1 MARHN
6 SRRNFPPEYAEEFW
20 IEDEFDDEYY
30 DVGQQGDVWSPIEDN
45 FKLYVGNVP
54 MEMPQAKI
62 EILFRRFGDP
72 IEIYRCPNKPLSNMT
87 WCLIT
92 YASYIGIGRGARFQ
106 GYGYGYPYGPQRNRR
121 GDLSLEDDLELYDD
135 HTPTMLKLVM
145 TPEGRRISIEPRDR
159 RVTVIPSDQPISDF
173 FHTPTKNNLEAT
185 SSENGLLEPGIAM
198 ALPEGDGSVLGGPC
212 NYCKK
217 ITTFACANCDFPYCS
232 ATCQVEHWPDHKNL
246 CFRLGKN
253 LKKMVKPRDMGGGD
267 GGFIEHQAEGTI
279 NHQKFNTRGDDQHLD
294 GSTPCSTDVYQAR
307 RTFNEETNLGNR
319 KQYRNRNY
327 ERNGNFNNDNC
338 DHKEGGFKS
347 DFHGPR
353 QNFDPND
360 QSECKIDDK
369 SGRYRNNGFNHDRP
383 KQDFNR
389 NDKEGNRNSHSND
402 IVKRKS
408 EQFVKDSQSGQN
420 FNKDN
425 QSENRPRGNFTQNRD
440 GNSGGHRKDN
450 FELRGE
456 HVSRDGRSGQNFN
469 RGNQSENRA
478 RHNFN
483 PDKEGR
489 DQNRRDNFAHSGE
502 QFSKDG
508 FLGRNFNRDN
518 QGENRTHQRRYNQD
532 REGGGDE
539 RLGRGSFNG
548 SKRKPFNEH
557 NNRPNGGNDQDIS
570 PFEKNVTGQ
579 NKVEEEIWTE
589 VSDAAVGQLSVN
601 DTQPTDVITHSS
613 EERKQRHEFPT
624 TFTDTAS
631 SGQESRDLMKLS
643 LTENS
648 CP

>member
-1 MARHN
+1 
-6 SRRNFPPEYAEEFW
+6 
-20 IEDEFDDEYY
+20 
-30 DVGQQGDVWSPIEDN
+30 
-45 FKLYVGNVP
+45 
-54 MEMPQAKI
+54 
-62 EILFRRFGDP
+62 
-72 IEIYRCPNKPLSNMT
+72 
-87 WCLIT
+87 
-92 YASYIGIGRGARFQ
+92 
-106 GYGYGYPYGPQRNRR
+106 
-121 GDLSLEDDLELYDD
+121 
-135 HTPTMLKLVM
+135 
-145 TPEGRRISIEPRDR
+145 
-159 RVTVIPSDQPISDF
+159 
-173 FHTPTKNNLEAT
+173 
-185 SSENGLLEPGIAM
+185 M
-198 ALPEGDGSVLGGPC
+198 ALPEGDGSVQGGPC

-217 ITTFACANCDFPYCS
+217 ITIFACANCDFPYCS
-232 ATCQVEHWPDHKNL
+232 ATCQVEHWPDHKKL

-253 LKKMVKPRDMGGGD
+253 LKKTVKPRDMGGGD

-294 GSTPCSTDVYQAR
+294 GSTPYSTDVYQAR
-307 RTFNEETNLGNR
+307 RTFNEETNLGDR

-389 NDKEGNRNSHSND
+389 NDKEGNRNSHNND

-440 GNSGGHRKDN
+440 GSSGGHRKDN

-589 VSDAAVGQLSVN
+589 
-601 DTQPTDVITHSS
+601 
-613 EERKQRHEFPT
+613 
-624 TFTDTAS
+624 
-631 SGQESRDLMKLS
+631 
-643 LTENS
+643 
-648 CP
+648 